1 MQMPMTK
8 PEPRDKA
15 ALVQQ
20 GTPTMGR
27 WSVILQHRY
36 PSLGNHR

>member
-20 GTPTMGR
+20 GTPTISFTHLPIYGI
-27 WSVILQHRY
+27 V
-36 PSLGNHR
+36 G